1 MGKRALLAKYL
12 QDIRASYCFLPMMLA
27 LLAVILARAV
37 LLKTLFKNYA
47 EPSKAKGQVPL

>member
-12 QDIRASYCFLPMMLA
+12 QDIRASSLFLPMMLA
-27 LLAVILARAV
+27 LLAVILARAA